1 MSISYLTQVPFTT
14 YQNIIKANIIRPSFR
29 LFILHPDETI
39 KEDITEYLMLGTG
52 SLSINYNNGQR
63 RSTTFDLDNRTGQFT
78 PSILGKIWINTKF
91 RLELGIID
99 KDGNEIYSPAGIF
112 VLSNPNTARTGAE
125 FTISIQAYDKFALLD
140 GTLGGNLE
148 AVYEI
153 PAGTSVRN
161 AIENTLLLDNGNG
174 YPVDTKSVIFDL
186 NLINRTTKTII
197 SKSPN
202 DSIGSIFIDLANMF
216 GADIWYD
223 TEGHLN
229 FISGIED
236 ISQSNKPNLWT
247 YRDTELEY
255 IGGDTTY
262 NFEQVKNRVVV
273 AGCNVNGDYIYTG
286 VAENNNPL
294 SPTRI
299 SVIGTKNIY
308 YEDANIYSEELAKQ
322 RAEYEL
328 NKISILQQ
336 TINLQSTYM
345 IHLDVNNCIQLT
357 DSFYDFYETRFL
369 IQSIDIPIDIE
380 SVITISCT
388 NIGALPFY
396 NL

>member
-63 RSTTFDLDNRTGQFT
+63 RSATFDLDNRTGQFT

-125 FTISIQAYDKFALLD
+125 LTISIQAYDKFALLD

-369 IQSIDIPIDIE
+369 IKSIDITIDIE
-380 SVITISCT
+380 SQITISCT
-388 NIGALPFY
+388 NIGAL
-396 NL
+396 L